1 MGVSLGH
8 ADKKSV
14 NVELNIVP
22 FVDIMSCLTLFLLA
36 ASNWINIAQL
46 DVRPTGHARD
56 QPACIDGT
64 CDDPKLSILLEGD
77 DIWVG
82 VSRVND
88 FTKIPHTATGF
99 DWAALEAALKQQK
112 SSAFF
117 VDKAALELAADSTPA
132 HPIPYQALI
141 AAMDVAIKVGFVDV
155 GITEPHALSA
165 YPRR

>member
-1 MGVSLGH
+1 MAVSLGNS
-8 ADKKSV
+8 DKKSV

-56 QPACIDGT
+56 QPACLDGA
-64 CDDPKLSILLEGD
+64 CDDPKLSLLLEGD

-88 FTKIPHTATGF
+88 FTKIPRSATGF
-99 DWAALEAALKQQK
+99 DWAKLEDVLKQQK
-112 SSAFF
+112 ASAFF
-117 VDKAALELAADSTPA
+117 VDKSAIELAAESTPA
-132 HPIPYQALI
+132 HPIAYQALI
-141 AAMDVAIKVGFVDV
+141 AAMDVAIKVGFPDV
-155 GITEPHALSA
+155 GLTEPRALSA
-165 YPRR
+165 YPRL